1 MSLPRRWQN
10 MSRIYRRMGTSRQDD
25 KETGKRGKW
34 CPPPR
39 RVWIGLLLS
48 SLLLLSCTSV
58 RPVIKIG
65 LLAPF
70 EGLHRRSGYSAL
82 TAMRQAIAEMAP
94 AEVAM
99 MPLALDDAA
108 DPAQV
113 ERAARKLLQDPDV
126 RALIGPYSPFLA
138 QRIELLV
145 TAHELAW
152 WLPFAVTPAEGFVVP
167 VQQPAWAE
175 PLLAAAAEEAAV
187 LGCQRLIVAGWT
199 PGWPTVTAEQQTAF
213 AIPVLLNEQV
223 SAVAAT
229 DAVFWLGPPETG
241 AAYLTSLRA
250 AHPDVPLLLGPQADD
265 PIFAEYTQISGP
277 VYLLF
282 WIDDGYAQW
291 RQQNALP
298 PTAYLTYRA
307 TQQAIGQL
315 LGQPAPQ
322 PPAWRIEIMPLRKE
336 EAPYPL

>member
-1 MSLPRRWQN
+1 MSLPRRWRN
-10 MSRIYRRMGTSRQDD
+10 MSRIYRRMGTSRQGD
-25 KETGKRGKW
+25 KATGRLGKW
-34 CPPPR
+34 CPTPR
-39 RVWIGLLLS
+39 LVWIGLLLS

-58 RPVIKIG
+58 RPVVKIG

-70 EGLHRRSGYSAL
+70 EGLHRRNGYIAL

-94 AEVAM
+94 AAVAI
-99 MPLALDDAA
+99 MPLAVDDGA

-126 RALIGPYSPFLA
+126 RALVGPYSPPLA
-138 QRIELLV
+138 QQIQSLLAAKQV
-145 TAHELAW
+145 AW
-152 WLPFAVTPAEGFVVP
+152 WLPFAVTPADGFVVP
-167 VQQPAWAE
+167 TQQQEWAE
-175 PLLAAAAEEAAV
+175 PLLAAAAEKAV
-187 LGCQRLIVAGWT
+187 ALGCQRLLLAGWT
-199 PGWPTVTAEQQTAF
+199 PGWPTVTAAQQTAF
-213 AIPVLLNEQV
+213 AIPVLLSEQV
-223 SAVAAT
+223 TAVVAT
-229 DAVFWLGPPETG
+229 DAVFWLGPPEAG

-250 AHPDVPLLLGPQADD
+250 AHPNVPLLLGPQADD

-291 RQQNALP
+291 RQQNAQP

-315 LGQPAPQ
+315 LGQPTPQ
-322 PPAWRIEIMPLRKE
+322 PSAWRIEVMPIDKGD
-336 EAPYPL
+336 AP

>member
-1 MSLPRRWQN
+1 MFLLRPWPN
-10 MSRIYRRMGTSRQDD
+10 MSRICGRMGISRQGDR
-25 KETGKRGKW
+25 KTGRLERYPTLGV
-34 CPPPR
+34 
-39 RVWIGLLLS
+39 VWSGLLLF

-82 TAMRQAIAEMAP
+82 TAMRQAIMELAP
-94 AEVAM
+94 GEVAI
-99 MPLALDDAA
+99 MPLAVDDAA

-126 RALIGPYSPFLA
+126 HALVGPYSPFLA
-138 QRIELLV
+138 QRIESLL
-145 TAHELAW
+145 TSHEVAW
-152 WLPFAVTPAEGFVVP
+152 WLPFAITPSDGFVIP
-167 VQQPAWAE
+167 AQQRAWAE
-175 PLLAAAAEEAAV
+175 PLLLAAVEEAVA
-187 LGCQRLIVAGWT
+187 LGCQRLLLAGWT
-199 PGWPTVTAEQQTAF
+199 PGWPTITAEQQPTF
-213 AIPVLLNEQV
+213 AVPVLVNEQV
-223 SAVAAT
+223 SAVAST
-229 DAVFWLGPPETG
+229 DAVFWLGAPEAG

-250 AHPDVPLLLGPQADD
+250 THPNVPFLLGPQADD
-265 PIFAEYTQISGP
+265 PIFAEYTQSRGP

-291 RQQNALP
+291 QQQNTLP

-322 PPAWRIEIMPLRKE
+322 LPAWRIEVMPINE
-336 EAPYPL
+336 GEAP